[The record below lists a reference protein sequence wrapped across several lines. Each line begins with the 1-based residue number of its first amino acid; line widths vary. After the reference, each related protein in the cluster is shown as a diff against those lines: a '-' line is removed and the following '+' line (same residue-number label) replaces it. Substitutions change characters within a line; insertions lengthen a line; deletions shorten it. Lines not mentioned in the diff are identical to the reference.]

1 MKDNKQNMPNYDD
14 KTIHRI
20 ITCDSKSTQDY
31 IRNKTIGL
39 VVTSPPYPMVQMWD
53 ECFSNQ
59 SEEVKL
65 ALRENRFEDAFEHMH
80 KALDKI
86 WEDVDRV
93 LMDGGVVCINIGDA
107 TRNCDGRFK
116 LFSNHARII
125 KKFLAMGYDVL
136 PDIHWHKPTN
146 TPNKF
151 MGSGMYPPCAYVT
164 YEHEYILVFRK
175 GGNRK
180 FTNAEKNIRH
190 NSAYFWE
197 ERNIWFSDL
206 WEIKGTTQVLK
217 KVESRSR
224 SAAFPFEIAYRLINM
239 YSLQYDFVYDPFS
252 GTGTVT
258 RAAMAS
264 KRNSIGIDIDAG
276 ICKQAISKS
285 AQSMDDLNLYTT
297 DRIRKHKKYI
307 EELPAEKREKL
318 YENVS
323 HSFKVKTR
331 QETEISITLLNSVK
345 TIDDKIVC
353 FYEKVEGLTK
363 TDAAPASDDIIP
375 KVSDV
380 SA

>member
-1 MKDNKQNMPNYDD
+1 MPNYDD
-14 KTIHRI
+14 NTIHRI

-31 IRNKTIGL
+31 IRNKTVGL

-65 ALRENRFEDAFEHMH
+65 ALTENRFEDAFEYMH
-80 KALDKI
+80 KVLDKT

-125 KKFLAMGYDVL
+125 KKFLDMGYDVL

-175 GGNRK
+175 GENRK

-224 SAAFPFEIAYRLINM
+224 SAAFPFEIAYRLVNM

-264 KRNSIGIDIDAG
+264 KRNSISIDIDAG
-276 ICKQAISKS
+276 ICEQAILKS

-297 DRIRKHKKYI
+297 DRIRRHKKYI
-307 EELPAEKREKL
+307 EELSTEKRGKL
-318 YENVS
+318 YENVN

-363 TDAAPASDDIIP
+363 TGTASASNDIIP
-375 KVSDV
+375 KASDV

>member
-1 MKDNKQNMPNYDD
+1 
-14 KTIHRI
+14 
-20 ITCDSKSTQDY
+20 
-31 IRNKTIGL
+31 
-39 VVTSPPYPMVQMWD
+39 
-53 ECFSNQ
+53 
-59 SEEVKL
+59 
-65 ALRENRFEDAFEHMH
+65 
-80 KALDKI
+80 
-86 WEDVDRV
+86 
-93 LMDGGVVCINIGDA
+93 
-107 TRNCDGRFK
+107 
-116 LFSNHARII
+116 
-125 KKFLAMGYDVL
+125 
-136 PDIHWHKPTN
+136 
-146 TPNKF
+146 
-151 MGSGMYPPCAYVT
+151 MYTPCAYVT

-224 SAAFPFEIAYRLINM
+224 SAAFPFEIAYRLVNM

-252 GTGTVT
+252 GAGTVT

-297 DRIRKHKKYI
+297 NRIRKHKKYI
-307 EELPAEKREKL
+307 EELPAEKRGNL
-318 YENVS
+318 YENVN

-363 TDAAPASDDIIP
+363 TGAAPASDDIIP
-375 KVSDV
+375 KASDV